1 METRWLTIAKLFE
14 LELGERFK
22 LTSVFYK
29 FTLLGEYHFEADGLY
44 QENLSRTYEPI
55 NNLVILN
62 DLLSGCYTV
71 QKVGENIA
79 NQNN

>member
-1 METRWLTIAKLFE
+1 METYWPIIAKLFNV
-14 LELGERFK
+14 ELGERFT
-22 LTSVFYK
+22 LTCIFSN

-44 QENLSRTYEPI
+44 QETLSRTYEPI
-55 NNLVILN
+55 DNLVVLN

-79 NQNN
+79 N